1 VIPLIPSTLQ
11 ILFFKGVYE
20 VIIYSFQSTAFG
32 NKPSETSLQTE
43 RKRQPSSLPAETAVL
58 AASAA
63 IKPLPM
69 TTVLPGGLSDSMK
82 SKVGTDPCTPYKT
95 KPEFCRTV
103 NRVKRSS

>member
-32 NKPSETSLQTE
+32 NKPSETALQTE
-43 RKRQPSSLPAETAVL
+43 RKRQPSS
-58 AASAA
+58 
-63 IKPLPM
+63 LPM

-103 NRVKRSS
+103 NRVKRRI